1 MRRPSSPRARPWRAT
16 VIVSLFAV
24 AVVAAAGSGW
34 WYARESPPHQGP
46 IVLISIDGI
55 PAADLPVYGGQR
67 SDTPAIEALAAD
79 AVVFERAYSHSPQTL
94 PAHAS
99 ILSGQ
104 LPIEH
109 GVRDD
114 AGFALDAD
122 VRTLPELLRN
132 RGFATGAAVSTF
144 LLRREAGVARGFAF
158 FDAELPHDPTTDA
171 PVVERQG
178 PLTVDAAERWMETQ
192 DGQRFFLFVQ
202 VNELHA
208 DLAVTRLTQLL
219 KERRLYNDATIVL
232 VGDRGDVGSG
242 TSLDERALR
251 VPLLVKQPGREGAG
265 RRVSVAVQHVD
276 LLPTILD
283 LVRAPVPADLHG
295 RSLRAALDDDE
306 AGLPEQPI
314 YAEALTAYYRFGGD
328 PVFAV
333 AGGQYRLLRGFGEE
347 EELTAIAPRAGE
359 APGSGESGEAG
370 RLRTLLDELVE
381 SSPPGRSSP
390 LATDEEERLA
400 LLGYLV
406 NLRLAHEADTGLEGD
421 TQKSLV
427 EAHRAAAVLIGQKR
441 YSAGIR
447 ALQALAQQH
456 ARLAPLHYQIG
467 ALLVRTGRL
476 EEAIAAF
483 RRAQELRPD
492 AADVSLAL
500 AGALLRTGQSGLAQE
515 EVESA
520 IALAPA
526 DDPRALATAHEMGAR
541 VALERKD
548 PEAAMMHAEAA
559 QGADPAAPVPAF
571 VQGRLLYDDGRYED
585 AAAAF
590 ETAADAAREHDRP
603 LADLHLYFGESL
615 ANLDRYADAEAQF
628 REELRAFPRNIQAYT
643 SLAMLYRA
651 SNRDEAV
658 EDVLNDLVSATPTPE
673 GYAVAARLWTILGD
687 PSRAEALRSDA
698 RVRFRD
704 DPSPALLPRD
714 GRR

>member
-1 MRRPSSPRARPWRAT
+1 MRSPSPPRTHPWRAV
-16 VIVSLFAV
+16 VIVSLFTV
-24 AVVAAAGSGW
+24 AVIGAAGIGW

-46 IVLISIDGI
+46 IVLISVDGI
-55 PAADLPVYGGQR
+55 PAADLRVYGGQR
-67 SDTPAIEALAAD
+67 GDTPAIEALASD

-99 ILSGQ
+99 ILSGL
-104 LPIEH
+104 LPQDH

-144 LLRREAGVARGFAF
+144 LLRRESGVARGFGF
-158 FDAELPHDPTTDA
+158 FDGELPQDPSTDA
-171 PVVERQG
+171 PAVERQG
-178 PLTVDAAERWMETQ
+178 PLTVDAAERWIETQ

-208 DLAVTRLTQLL
+208 DLAVTRLTQVL
-219 KERRLYNDATIVL
+219 RQRGLYDDATIVL

-242 TSLDERALR
+242 TSLDERTLR
-251 VPLLVKQPGREGAG
+251 VPLLVKQPARGGAG
-265 RRVSVAVQHVD
+265 RRVSVPVQHVD

-283 LVRAPVPADLHG
+283 LVRAPIPGDLHG
-295 RSLRAALDDDE
+295 RSLRAVLDSDK
-306 AGLPEQPI
+306 AALPEQPV

-328 PVFAV
+328 PVYAV
-333 AGGQYRLLRGFGEE
+333 AEGRYRLLRGFGEE
-347 EELTAIAPRAGE
+347 EELIGIAPPDGQTAG
-359 APGSGESGEAG
+359 GGESGAAG
-370 RLRTLLDELVE
+370 RLRTLLDELVDA
-381 SSPPGRSSP
+381 SPPGRLASP
-390 LATDEEERLA
+390 ATGDEERLA

-406 NLRLAHEADTGLEGD
+406 NLRLTPGADAGLDGE

-427 EAHRAAAVLIGQKR
+427 EAHRAAAILIGQKR

-447 ALQALAQQH
+447 ALQGLSRQH
-456 ARLAPLHYQIG
+456 AELAPLHYQIG
-467 ALLVRTGRL
+467 GLLVRTGRL

-483 RRAQELRPD
+483 RRAQALLPD

-500 AGALLRTGQSGLAQE
+500 ASALLRAGQTDLAQE
-515 EVESA
+515 EVENA
-520 IALAPA
+520 IALAA
-526 DDPRALATAHEMGAR
+526 AGGPRDLAAAHEMGAR

-548 PEAAMMHAEAA
+548 PEAAIAHAESA
-559 QGADPAAPVPAF
+559 QKADPTIPVPAF
-571 VQGRLLYDDGRYED
+571 VRGRVLYDEGRYEE

-590 ETAADAAREHDRP
+590 EAAAEAARENGRT

-615 ANLDRYADAEAQF
+615 TSLDRYADAETEF

-651 SNRDEAV
+651 SNRDAAV
-658 EDVLNDLVSATPTPE
+658 EDVLNDLVAATPTPE

-687 PSRAEALRSDA
+687 RSRAEALRSDA
-698 RVRFRD
+698 QVRFRD
-704 DPSPALLPRD
+704 DPSLALLPRD